1 MAVVRFIDR
10 PLIEHLL
17 AQARQ
22 NPRRRINFNFHLTPE
37 EDPNRFLNV
46 MLEGTYVAPHRHAV
60 VPKPEMF
67 VVLEGQIAVFTFD
80 DDGAVEACG
89 AAGEGTAEGRVAVD
103 LPAGVW
109 HTLAV
114 LTPHAVLVE
123 VKPGFYDPATDKQFA
138 PWAPREGEQGAGD
151 YLEKLVK
158 LARATAAR

>member
-1 MAVVRFIDR
+1 MAEVRFIDR

-17 AQARQ
+17 AQARG
-22 NPRRRINFNFHLTPE
+22 NPRRRINFNFHRTPE

-67 VVLEGQIAVFTFD
+67 VVLEGQIAVFTFA

-89 AAGEGTAEGRVAVD
+89 VAGEEAPEGRVAVD

-138 PWAPREGEQGAGD
+138 PWAPREGEQGAED
-151 YLEKLVK
+151 YLKKLVGIA
-158 LARATAAR
+158 LTAGR

>member
-1 MAVVRFIDR
+1 VRFVDKS
-10 PLIEHLL
+10 LIQQLL

-22 NPRRRINFNFHLTPE
+22 NPRRRVNYNFHRTPE

-67 VVLEGQIAVFTFD
+67 VVLEGRIAVFTFNGE
-80 DDGAVEACG
+80 GAVEACG
-89 AAGEGTAEGRVAVD
+89 VAGEGAPEGRVAVD
-103 LPAGVW
+103 IPAGVW

-138 PWAPREGEQGAGD
+138 PWAPGEGEQGAED
-151 YLEKLVK
+151 YLKELIGI
-158 LARATAAR
+158 ASIAGR

>member
-1 MAVVRFIDR
+1 MRFIDR
-10 PLIEHLL
+10 PLIERLL
-17 AQARQ
+17 QEARKS
-22 NPRRRINFNFHLTPE
+22 PRRRINFNFHRAPE

-46 MLEGTYVAPHRHAV
+46 MLEGTYVAPHRHAI

-67 VVLEGQIAVFTFD
+67 VVLEGRIAVFTFN
-80 DDGAVEACG
+80 DDGVVEACG
-89 AAGEGTAEGRVAVD
+89 VAGEGEPGGRCAVD

-114 LTPHAVLVE
+114 QTPHAVLVE

-151 YLEKLVK
+151 YLEKLVR
-158 LARATAAR
+158 LARASAGP